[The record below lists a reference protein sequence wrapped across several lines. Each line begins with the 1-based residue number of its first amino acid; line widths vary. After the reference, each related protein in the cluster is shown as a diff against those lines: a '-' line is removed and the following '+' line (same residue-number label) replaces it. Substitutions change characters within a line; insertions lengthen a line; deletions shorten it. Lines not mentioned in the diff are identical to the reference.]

1 MTMAAAGDANAD
13 AKTVREIT
21 EQDSRRVYRLLADTY
36 GFDAPALLA
45 HVNAL
50 LKKNGIENK
59 EYGFAKARPFLERMS
74 VENGGFLELR
84 VIRTSETATNVEV
97 LVHRMPGWAGGPVD
111 SAPTPD
117 PVSAPEPDPTPAPA
131 PAPGPEPAADAAG
144 LDFASAVRRALEL
157 PDYVRAPLSDEQRA
171 ELGPEFFAFA
181 SFPNTSRSYLAPVAP
196 EGTDLD
202 RLLEDAWAAAWEASA
217 LRTFGG
223 KVIFPLP
230 FMRADGTTPVEVNL
244 RRSSRDLS
252 KPWYVN
258 YIDSEVRSVASA
270 SPSRALEEFAYLGT
284 WDQFLD
290 GLAAKALDEDWGGD
304 VVIRGAAQRHPILKS
319 FITTIFYR
327 LKQEGK
333 VLESS
338 DGQFAAF
345 NTNLVDRRYDDV
357 YAVFERNTFA
367 GKQPW
372 KFASFCVAAE
382 GYYGKL
388 LVDAFARLPE
398 PPSFFD
404 DPRDLLY
411 DLGRSLT
418 ISHRHFLIDNIDR
431 LPLKFLRGGLRYN
444 DEGVEI
450 IDRIEA
456 SGQDRE
462 GRAEAYRRLR
472 TVLDEDDDAYDA
484 LNNRFKSAVDRALA
498 RVRWNYKTA
507 IPMYYPRKNKMS
519 LLLPI
524 CLLREGQAD
533 VALVVERVRSQNY
546 IGQTIL
552 TMRQAYQDARLV
564 CRPDSDWLTPA
575 SRSENEVIEE
585 F

>member
-1 MTMAAAGDANAD
+1 MNMAAAGDANAD
-13 AKTVREIT
+13 AKIVREIT
-21 EQDSRRVYRLLADTY
+21 EQDSRRVYRLLADAY

-97 LVHRMPGWAGGPVD
+97 LVHRMPGWEGGPVD

-117 PVSAPEPDPTPAPA
+117 PVPAPEPDPTPAPA

-304 VVIRGAAQRHPILKS
+304 VVIRGAAHRHPILKS

-411 DLGRSLT
+411 DLRRSLT

-564 CRPDSDWLTPA
+564 CRPDSDWLTPE

>member
-1 MTMAAAGDANAD
+1 MNMAAAGDANAD
-13 AKTVREIT
+13 AKIVREIT
-21 EQDSRRVYRLLADTY
+21 EQDSRRVYRLLADAY

-117 PVSAPEPDPTPAPA
+117 PVPAPEPDPTPAPA

-304 VVIRGAAQRHPILKS
+304 VVIRGAAHRHPILKS

-411 DLGRSLT
+411 DLRRSLT

-524 CLLREGQAD
+524 CLLRE
-533 VALVVERVRSQNY
+533 
-546 IGQTIL
+546 
-552 TMRQAYQDARLV
+552 AR
-564 CRPDSDWLTPA
+564 PM
-575 SRSENEVIEE
+575 SRSSSSACGRRTTSGRRSSPCGRRIRTRAWSAGRTAIG
-585 F
+585 

>member
-13 AKTVREIT
+13 AKIVREIT
-21 EQDSRRVYRLLADTY
+21 EQDSRRVYRLLADAY

-97 LVHRMPGWAGGPVD
+97 LVHRMPGWAGGLVD

-131 PAPGPEPAADAAG
+131 PAPEPEPAADAAG

-230 FMRADGTTPVEVNL
+230 FMRADGVTPVEVNL

-304 VVIRGAAQRHPILKS
+304 VVIRGAAHRHPILKS

-462 GRAEAYRRLR
+462 GRA
-472 TVLDEDDDAYDA
+472 
-484 LNNRFKSAVDRALA
+484 
-498 RVRWNYKTA
+498 
-507 IPMYYPRKNKMS
+507 
-519 LLLPI
+519 
-524 CLLREGQAD
+524 
-533 VALVVERVRSQNY
+533 
-546 IGQTIL
+546 
-552 TMRQAYQDARLV
+552 
-564 CRPDSDWLTPA
+564 
-575 SRSENEVIEE
+575 
-585 F
+585 